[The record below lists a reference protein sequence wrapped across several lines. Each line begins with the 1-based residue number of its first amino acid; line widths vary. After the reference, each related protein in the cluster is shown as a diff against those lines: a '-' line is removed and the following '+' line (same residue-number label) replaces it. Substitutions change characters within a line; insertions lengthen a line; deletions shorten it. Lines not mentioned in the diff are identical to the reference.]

1 MESVPFGDDPT
12 SLPQLQPIDVNP
24 CVESSLA
31 LLYTQ
36 VESRPMHLTL
46 TGV

>member
-12 SLPQLQPIDVNP
+12 TLPQLQPIDVNP
-24 CVESSLA
+24 RVESSLA